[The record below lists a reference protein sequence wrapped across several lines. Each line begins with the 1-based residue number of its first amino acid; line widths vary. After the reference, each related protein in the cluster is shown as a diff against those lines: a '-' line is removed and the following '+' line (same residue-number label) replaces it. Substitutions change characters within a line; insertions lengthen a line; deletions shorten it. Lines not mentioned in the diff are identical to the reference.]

1 MPPACRSTFFL
12 HSVMLVLAIAT
23 TKMYGQPGAELHSP
37 VSLIQADLHHKGTL
51 LAGTATARL
60 FRSRDGGDTWNP
72 LTFPAES
79 RSTLHALV
87 IDASRPN
94 VYWVAVSSEM
104 PQFAGVFCSVDEGV
118 TWQSVPGL
126 ERKQVW
132 ALVFW
137 KVDSHVIAAGTE
149 DGVYLTRDGG
159 KDWTL
164 LSLAGTPW
172 PRPVVSLTFD
182 PADANTIYAGT
193 PHLAWKTVN
202 SGRTWKRIPRG
213 MQEDSDI
220 FFLHV
225 DVTRRGHLFAAA
237 CSGIYRSLDGGST
250 WLSLERSLGGPIR
263 TYVVTRAP
271 DNPHAVYAGTSVGLI
286 VSQDSGATWYSLSA
300 NAARSLAFDPDDPRR
315 IFVATD
321 EGVLRI
327 EGRDTQVTRTRNG
340 AEERRLPCAYA
351 ARCLQPTILSPIQ
364 SLLDRR

>member
-1 MPPACRSTFFL
+1 MVPACRSTSFL
-12 HSVMLVLAIAT
+12 DSVMLVLALGT
-23 TKMYGQPGAELHSP
+23 TQMYGQPGANLHSP
-37 VSLIQADLHHKGTL
+37 VSLIQTDLHHKGTL

-87 IDASRPN
+87 IDANRPN

-137 KVDSHVIAAGTE
+137 RVDSLVIAAGTE

-164 LSLAGTPW
+164 LSLPGTPW

-225 DVTRRGHLFAAA
+225 DVRRRGHLFAAA

-250 WLSLERSLGGPIR
+250 WLSLERALGGAIR

-271 DNPHAVYAGTSVGLI
+271 DSPDAVYAGTSVGLI
-286 VSQDSGATWYSLSA
+286 VSPDSGATWYRLLA
-300 NAARSLAFDPDDPRR
+300 NTARSLAFDPDDPHR

-321 EGVLRI
+321 KGVLRI
-327 EGRDTQVTRTRNG
+327 EDGG
-340 AEERRLPCAYA
+340 ARVRLTGGGVEERRLPCAYA
-351 ARCLQPTILSPIQ
+351 AVACRP
-364 SLLDRR
+364 RF

>member
-1 MPPACRSTFFL
+1 MAPACRSTCCSR
-12 HSVMLVLAIAT
+12 SVMLLLAIGT
-23 TKMYGQPGAELHSP
+23 TQMYGQPGEELHSP
-37 VSLIQADLHHKGTL
+37 VSLIEADLHHKGTL

-79 RSTLHALV
+79 RSTLHALA
-87 IDASRPN
+87 IDANRPN

-193 PHLAWKTVN
+193 PHLAWKTVDG
-202 SGRTWKRIPRG
+202 GRTWKPVFTCRISLQTNGLTQDVECTP
-213 MQEDSDI
+213 QS
-220 FFLHV
+220 LHFPSPQV
-225 DVTRRGHLFAAA
+225 GYFVAY
-237 CSGIYRSLDGGST
+237 SGSSTILGKTMDGGKS
-250 WLSLERSLGGPIR
+250 WRVSLALPTEGGKEGELFFQDENTGFLRI
-263 TYVVTRAP
+263 A
-271 DNPHAVYAGTSVGLI
+271 NGNVYATS
-286 VSQDSGATWYSLSA
+286 DGAQSWPCR
-300 NAARSLAFDPDDPRR
+300 AAR
-315 IFVATD
+315 
-321 EGVLRI
+321 
-327 EGRDTQVTRTRNG
+327 
-340 AEERRLPCAYA
+340 
-351 ARCLQPTILSPIQ
+351 
-364 SLLDRR
+364 